1 MGVAIKDHG
10 FAADGCT
17 ESPILTGSR
26 TMGPREA
33 FLDIELS
40 VLFLELLS
48 EGLA

>member
-1 MGVAIKDHG
+1 M
-10 FAADGCT
+10 AADGCT

-26 TMGPREA
+26 TIDQREA

-40 VLFLELLS
+40 VLFLELPS